1 MDLMFFETSAK
12 SGTNIK
18 TLFYELAKK
27 LTGFDTGNI
36 DEGKNEENVKQGF
49 SLDPSAQGATAAN
62 GDKKDKKKNKKGCC

>member
-27 LTGFDTGNI
+27 LTGFDTGNV

-49 SLDPSAQGATAAN
+49 SLDGNAQGGAA
-62 GDKKDKKKNKKGCC
+62 DKDGKNVKDKKKKKCC